1 MAAIDNAEYPMPQ
14 LPRWLLP
21 SRQLPPPTRR
31 RHHDEPV
38 LEEDQ
43 KPLGCGWFDSSH
55 ELTRGLLIVEVERPM
70 WAHAS
75 A

>member
-1 MAAIDNAEYPMPQ
+1 MTL
-14 LPRWLLP
+14 LPTFSRWLL
-21 SRQLPPPTRR
+21 RFHRTAPPPQPRA
-31 RHHDEPV
+31 RHYEEPV
-38 LEEDQ
+38 LDEDQ